1 MLKILL
7 LKKLS
12 RQQKMIRPNYN
23 ILNHKSVNKS
33 LDYLKCIM
41 QLKYLFDKE
50 YCHR

>member
-1 MLKILL
+1 M
-7 LKKLS
+7 LS
-12 RQQKMIRPNYN
+12 RQQNMIRLGPNIN
-23 ILNHKSVNKS
+23 ILNHKLVNKS